1 MNAKRVTAGAGTVDK
16 IDIEKE
22 EQLASTS
29 PPLDWSPAAFR
40 STYGACVATI
50 FTGVTPARLSAGQ
63 RPRGPLLGQGPQ
75 PRAGLVNVWKRPDR
89 NFLG

>member
-40 STYGACVATI
+40 STYGACVVTI
-50 FTGVTPARLSAGQ
+50 FTGVTQQGYPPRNGHAG
-63 RPRGPLLGQGPQ
+63 RYSGKVRSHV
-75 PRAGLVNVWKRPDR
+75 RAW
-89 NFLG
+89 